1 MQTHSL
7 ESVLDHDDLHYV
19 EGTVLNSHCSQNL
32 TWLLFVL
39 VKHYYFLGAEIFP
52 SEILVATT
60 SKVLYEKVLL
70 EEKM

>member
-1 MQTHSL
+1 M
-7 ESVLDHDDLHYV
+7 
-19 EGTVLNSHCSQNL
+19 NSHCSQNL

-70 EEKM
+70 EEKNVTHSTKNMENLGAEQSF